1 MRRKFSSLLLLGI
14 AVVLVAGCS
23 RTGLVYNVTDAAITP
38 VLGNELS
45 LDQVT
50 RAIVAAGVAA
60 GAMPGPARVFWNM
73 RVVEP
78 GHILA
83 KLHIRSHMATVDIK
97 YTTKSYTITYNTST
111 NLHYNPDGNTIHSN
125 YNGWIQNLN
134 NAINGQ
140 LATL

>member
-14 AVVLVAGCS
+14 AVILVAGC
-23 RTGLVYNVTDAAITP
+23 RAGPINNVTDAAITP
-38 VLGNELS
+38 VLGNEPS

-50 RAIVAAGVAA
+50 RAIVAAGTK
-60 GAMPGPARVFWNM
+60 PKPAWNM

-83 KLHIRSHMATVDIK
+83 TLHIRSHTATVDIK

-111 NLHYNPDGNTIHSN
+111 NLNYNPDDNTIHSN

-134 NAINGQ
+134 SAINRQ

>member
-23 RTGLVYNVTDAAITP
+23 RTGSVYSVTDAAITP

-83 KLHIRSHMATVDIK
+83 ALHIRSHMATVDIK
-97 YTTKSYTITYNTST
+97 YTTKSYTITYNTSA
-111 NLHYNPDGNTIHSN
+111 NLNYNSDENTIHSN

-134 NAINGQ
+134 NAINRQ

>member
-14 AVVLVAGCS
+14 AVILVAGC
-23 RTGLVYNVTDAAITP
+23 RTGPIYNVTDAAITP
-38 VLGNELS
+38 VSGNEPS

-50 RAIVAAGVAA
+50 QAIVAAAA
-60 GAMPGPARVFWNM
+60 KPTPGWNM

-83 KLHIRSHMATVDIK
+83 TLHIRSHTATVDIK
-97 YTTKSYTITYNTST
+97 YTTKSYTITYNTSA
-111 NLHYNPDGNTIHSN
+111 NLKYNSDGNTIHSN